1 MYEFCECLSFSLK
14 NECPMFVKVAQSY
27 DKFPLFLM
35 DILKHLHFINI
46 SIQKRINLGKVVHN
60 RCIISNFKKLQ
71 KSFDKTEY
79 YINNYPNLG
88 HIKIE

>member
-35 DILKHLHFINI
+35 DILKHLHFISI
-46 SIQKRINLGKVVHN
+46 LIQKRINLGKVIHN
-60 RCIISNFKKLQ
+60 KCIKNLQ
-71 KSFDKTEY
+71 NIFDETEY
-79 YINNYPNLG
+79 YIN
-88 HIKIE
+88 K